1 MEQAPSDA
9 RVEHLW
15 FSSETLVLRAEAKI
29 FQVPKAL
36 LAARSSVFRDM
47 VGLPQPP
54 GNEMELY
61 EGTPVVNLLD
71 AASDVDAFLTAILDS
86 SFFMPAPE
94 PLHLDALIGIL
105 RLAHKYDVPYLYL
118 RALKRLSI
126 RYEAQSAQQYLTRKH
141 DHIIIGDRG
150 RYLRGWIALIQALT
164 EVGALWLLPVAYYN
178 ICSMDQAF
186 LLENVEGHET
196 LILKC
201 VGAQATLRK
210 GTVAVVRLL
219 LTPSSSLC
227 TDREH
232 CNNCRLA
239 AIEQYFSIIGAES
252 PPLRNWKAEWEEIPF
267 CSHCETVVR
276 DNHDEVLREFWDAMP
291 NIFGLPPWPELHAM
305 RDAVMNG
312 SGTS

>member
-1 MEQAPSDA
+1 MAQSLGDT
-9 RVEHLW
+9 RVKHLW
-15 FSSETLVLRAEAKI
+15 FSSETLVLRAETKI

-47 VGLPQPP
+47 VGFPQPP
-54 GNEMELY
+54 GTEMELH
-61 EGTPVVNLLD
+61 EGIPVVALSD
-71 AASDVDAFLTAILDS
+71 AALDVDAFLTAILDS

-94 PLHLDALIGIL
+94 PVDFDALIGIL

-126 RYEAQSAQQYLTRKH
+126 RYEAQSAEQYLIRKH
-141 DHIIIGDRG
+141 DYITTGGGSYFRDCIK
-150 RYLRGWIALIQALT
+150 LIQALT

-178 ICSMDQAF
+178 MCSMDQA
-186 LLENVEGHET
+186 LLLQNVEGHET

-201 VGAQATLRK
+201 VGAQAALRK

-219 LTPSSSLC
+219 ITPSSSLC
-227 TDREH
+227 TDSEH

-239 AIEQYFSIIGAES
+239 AIDQYFSIIGAES
-252 PPLRNWKAEWEEIPF
+252 PPLQNWKEIWEEIPF

-276 DNHDEVLREFWDAMP
+276 DYHDEALQEFWDDLP

-312 SGTS
+312 SGPS